1 VAYLQ
6 LLKNTDPIQG
16 TVQRVKQILI
26 ICMLMFSLLSIVLS
40 YFLSNYLM
48 RPIFRSWKKQQEF
61 VENASHELRTPLTI
75 IQTKLEKLFTIA
87 HKTILE
93 ESETIALSL
102 NEVRRL
108 NQLTNEL
115 LLLARSDVNEVLLQ
129 KRADCHAAFFK
140 RSALTL

>member
-1 VAYLQ
+1 MEKA
-6 LLKNTDPIQG
+6 TG
-16 TVQRVKQILI
+16 
-26 ICMLMFSLLSIVLS
+26 IVG
-40 YFLSNYLM
+40 
-48 RPIFRSWKKQQEF
+48 
-61 VENASHELRTPLTI
+61 NASHELRTPLTI

-129 KRADCHAAFFK
+129 KEPIAMQPFFK